1 MPVDPSQLTRSQ
13 RAKYF
18 GSNLVIR
25 GLLGVV
31 LALPYR
37 LRVPFMGWVVARI
50 AGPLAGFP
58 NRIRGNLALTC
69 PDMPDAEVARLC
81 RAVPNNAG
89 RTLIEI
95 YSRDRF
101 SHYANA
107 HPPQGPGLEALHA
120 AQAAGRPVFLVSGH
134 FGNYDAVRANLKTR
148 GIETGALYRRMAN
161 PFFNSHYVRS
171 MQTNGAL
178 LFEQGRAG
186 MRDLIKHLKSGGI
199 VAILHDLHVHGGEE
213 LTFFGQPAVTS
224 IATAELALKFNAEI
238 IPCYAVRQSDGL
250 SFQIEM
256 HAPVPHTDPV
266 TMSQALNDDLEG
278 VIRSHMDQ
286 WFWIHRRWKPWM
298 DRGRTDLN
306 AG

>member
-1 MPVDPSQLTRSQ
+1 MPVDPSQLTWFQ

-18 GSNLVIR
+18 STNLVIR
-25 GLLGVV
+25 GVLGTV

-37 LRVPFMGWVVARI
+37 MRVPFMGWVVSRVV
-50 AGPLAGFP
+50 GPLAGFP
-58 NRIRGNLALTC
+58 NRIRNNLKLTH
-69 PDMPDAEVARLC
+69 PDMSEAEIARMC
-81 RAVPNNAG
+81 RAVPDNAG

-101 SHYANA
+101 GEFANL
-107 HPPQGPGLEALHA
+107 HPPQGPGFAALEK
-120 AQAAGRPVFLVSGH
+120 AQAEGRPAFLVSGH

-148 GIETGALYRRMAN
+148 GIETGGLYRRMAN
-161 PFFNSHYVRS
+161 PYFNEHYVRS

-238 IPCYAVRQSDGL
+238 IPCYAVRQPDGL
-250 SFQIEM
+250 SFRVEM
-256 HAPVPHTDPV
+256 HAPIPHSDPMR
-266 TMSQALNDDLEG
+266 MSQALNDDLEAM
-278 VIRSHMDQ
+278 IRDNMDQ

-298 DRGRTDLN
+298 DRGLTDL